1 MIKTKLDNSILTIR
15 INRPKVNAINMDMIK
30 SMSNVLDSS
39 IKNPNIKG
47 VILTGSQG
55 IFSGGLDLIELAD
68 KNKQYMTEFWDIFSN
83 LLIKIYSF
91 PKVIFS
97 AISGHSPAGGTVI
110 AIMTDYRIMSKGKYF
125 IGLNEVAVGLTMPV
139 GIGSVFK
146 NVLGYRM
153 AEKMTMKG
161 ELVFPDKAQEL
172 GLIDELFD
180 NKESNIIDFSVNI
193 MNEWLKMPLNSQIE
207 SKLIMRESTLDKMK
221 KNLKKDNELIITAWF
236 SDEGKAIRQSIIDK
250 LKK

>member
-1 MIKTKLDNSILTIR
+1 MIKTKLDNSILTIH

-47 VILTGSQG
+47 VILTGSEG

-68 KNKQYMTEFWDIFSN
+68 KNKQYMTEFWDMFSN

-110 AIMTDYRIMSKGKYF
+110 AIMTDYRIMTKGKYF

-146 NVLGYRM
+146 NVLGYRV
-153 AEKMTMKG
+153 AEKMTMKC
-161 ELVFPDKAQEL
+161 ELVFPDKAQKL

>member
-1 MIKTKLDNSILTIR
+1 M
-15 INRPKVNAINMDMIK
+15 
-30 SMSNVLDSS
+30 
-39 IKNPNIKG
+39 
-47 VILTGSQG
+47 
-55 IFSGGLDLIELAD
+55 
-68 KNKQYMTEFWDIFSN
+68 FSN

-161 ELVFPDKAQEL
+161 ELVFPDKAQKL

-180 NKESNIIDFSVNI
+180 NKEGNIIDFSVNI
-193 MNEWLKMPLNSQIE
+193 MKESSKKENEMFLK
-207 SKLIMRESTLDKMK
+207 
-221 KNLKKDNELIITAWF
+221 AWF
-236 SDEGKAIRQSIIDK
+236 SDECRLTMKGIINNIS
-250 LKK
+250 KK

>member
-68 KNKQYMTEFWDIFSN
+68 KNKQYMIEFWDMFSN

-193 MNEWLKMPLNSQIE
+193 MNEWLKMPFNSQIE

>member
-1 MIKTKLDNSILTIR
+1 MIKTKLDNSILTIH

-47 VILTGSQG
+47 VILTGSEG

-68 KNKQYMTEFWDIFSN
+68 KNKQYMTEFWDMFSN

-110 AIMTDYRIMSKGKYF
+110 AIMTDYRIMTKGKYF

-146 NVLGYRM
+146 NVLGYRV

-161 ELVFPDKAQEL
+161 ELVFPDKAQKL

-221 KNLKKDNELIITAWF
+221 KNLKKDNELIISAWF